1 MSVTV
6 FGSVNMDMVLR
17 VDSLPLPGETVAAR
31 GFAFLPGGKGANQ
44 AVASARYGAS
54 TRLIGA
60 IGDDQHGTTM
70 REFLGNCGVDLTLL
84 ATLTGPTGLAL
95 ICVDDCGENQ
105 IVVVPGAN
113 ALVAA
118 PGPAQAIGSGASGRA
133 VALAQLELPVPA
145 IGRFLRDSRDAG
157 AITILNTAPALAAGA
172 GLFEDVD
179 ILILNET
186 ELEFYLG
193 HILPNDP
200 HAIGKAACAL
210 LRDARQ
216 TIIITLGGT
225 GIVAIRNDDITS
237 IPAPSVN
244 VVDTV
249 GAGDCFCGVL
259 AAALS
264 EGRSFADSI
273 RLAVHAAALAVQK
286 EGAAT
291 SMPTRAEIEAASA

>member
-17 VDSLPLPGETVAAR
+17 VDCLPLPGETVTAR
-31 GFAFLPGGKGANQ
+31 SFAFLPGGKGANQ
-44 AVASARYGAS
+44 AVASARYGAA

-70 REFLGNCGVDLTLL
+70 REFLNNCGVDLALL
-84 ATLTGPTGLAL
+84 AALTGPTGLAL
-95 ICVDDCGENQ
+95 ICVDDRGENQ
-105 IVVVPGAN
+105 IVVIPGAN

-118 PGPAQAIGSGASGRA
+118 PAQGIGSAASGRA
-133 VALAQLELPVPA
+133 VALAQLELPVRA
-145 IGRFLRDSRDAG
+145 ISRFLKDSRDAG
-157 AITILNTAPALAAGA
+157 AITILNTAPALVAAVS
-172 GLFEDVD
+172 LFEDVD

-193 HILPNDP
+193 HVLPNDP

-216 TIIITLGGT
+216 TIIVTLGGA
-225 GIVAIRNDDITS
+225 GVVAVSTDDITS

-264 EGRSFADSI
+264 DGRSFVDSI

-291 SMPTRAEIEAASA
+291 SMPTRAEIEAAAA

>member
-17 VDSLPLPGETVAAR
+17 VDCLPLPGETVTAR
-31 GFAFLPGGKGANQ
+31 SFAFLPGGKGANQ
-44 AVASARYGAS
+44 AVASARYGAA

-70 REFLGNCGVDLTLL
+70 REFLNNCGVDLALL
-84 ATLTGPTGLAL
+84 AALTGPTGLAL
-95 ICVDDCGENQ
+95 ICVDDRGENQ
-105 IVVVPGAN
+105 IVVIPGAN

-118 PGPAQAIGSGASGRA
+118 PAQGIGSAASGRA
-133 VALAQLELPVPA
+133 VALAQLELPVRA
-145 IGRFLRDSRDAG
+145 IGRFLKDSRDAG
-157 AITILNTAPALAAGA
+157 AITILNTAPALVAAVS
-172 GLFEDVD
+172 LFEDVD

-193 HILPNDP
+193 HVLPNDP

-216 TIIITLGGT
+216 TIIVTLGGA
-225 GIVAIRNDDITS
+225 GVVAVSTDDITS

-264 EGRSFADSI
+264 DGRSFVDSI

-291 SMPTRAEIEAASA
+291 SMPTRAEIEAAAA

>member
-17 VDSLPLPGETVAAR
+17 VDCLPLPGETVTAR
-31 GFAFLPGGKGANQ
+31 SFAFLPGGKGANQ
-44 AVASARYGAS
+44 AVASARYGAA

-70 REFLGNCGVDLTLL
+70 REFLNNCGVDLALL
-84 ATLTGPTGLAL
+84 AALTGPTGLAL
-95 ICVDDCGENQ
+95 ICVDDRGENQ
-105 IVVVPGAN
+105 IVVIPGAN

-118 PGPAQAIGSGASGRA
+118 PAQGIGSAASGRA
-133 VALAQLELPVPA
+133 VALAQLELPVRA
-145 IGRFLRDSRDAG
+145 IGRFLKDSRDAG
-157 AITILNTAPALAAGA
+157 AITILNTAPALVAAVS
-172 GLFEDVD
+172 LFEDVD

-193 HILPNDP
+193 HVLPNDP
-200 HAIGKAACAL
+200 HAIGKAACGL

-216 TIIITLGGT
+216 TIIVTLGGA
-225 GIVAIRNDDITS
+225 GVVAVSTDDITS

-264 EGRSFADSI
+264 DGRSFADSI

-291 SMPTRAEIEAASA
+291 SMPTRAEIEAAAA

>member
-17 VDSLPLPGETVAAR
+17 VDCLPLPGETVAAR
-31 GFAFLPGGKGANQ
+31 SFAFLPGGKGANQ
-44 AVASARYGAS
+44 AVASARYGAA

-60 IGDDQHGTTM
+60 IGDDQHGTKM
-70 REFLGNCGVDLTLL
+70 REFLDNCGVDLTLL

-95 ICVDDCGENQ
+95 ICVDDRGENQ

-113 ALVAA
+113 ALVEA
-118 PGPAQAIGSGASGRA
+118 PVQGIRSAASGRA
-133 VALAQLELPVPA
+133 VALAQLELPVRA
-145 IGRFLRDSRDAG
+145 IGRFLKDSRDAG
-157 AITILNTAPALAAGA
+157 AITILNTAPALVTAAS
-172 GLFEDVD
+172 LFDDVD
-179 ILILNET
+179 ILVLNET

-193 HILPNDP
+193 HVLPNDP

-216 TIIITLGGT
+216 TIVVTLGGA
-225 GIVAIRNDDITS
+225 GVVAVKTDDITS
-237 IPAPSVN
+237 IAAPSVN

-249 GAGDCFCGVL
+249 GAGDCLCGVL

-291 SMPTRAEIEAASA
+291 SMPTRAEIEMAAA

>member
-17 VDSLPLPGETVAAR
+17 VDCLPLPGETVTAR
-31 GFAFLPGGKGANQ
+31 SFAFLPGGKGANQ
-44 AVASARYGAS
+44 AVASARYGAA

-70 REFLGNCGVDLTLL
+70 REFLNNCGVDLALL
-84 ATLTGPTGLAL
+84 AALTGPTGLAL
-95 ICVDDCGENQ
+95 ICVDDRGENQ

-118 PGPAQAIGSGASGRA
+118 PAQGIGSAASGRA
-133 VALAQLELPVPA
+133 VALAQLELPVRA
-145 IGRFLRDSRDAG
+145 ISRFLKDSRDAG
-157 AITILNTAPALAAGA
+157 AITILNTAPALVAAVS
-172 GLFEDVD
+172 LFEDVD

-193 HILPNDP
+193 HVLPNDP

-216 TIIITLGGT
+216 TIIVTLGGA
-225 GIVAIRNDDITS
+225 GVVAVSTDDITS

-264 EGRSFADSI
+264 DGRSFVDSI

-291 SMPTRAEIEAASA
+291 SMPTRAEIEAAAA

>member
-17 VDSLPLPGETVAAR
+17 VDCLPLPGETVTAR
-31 GFAFLPGGKGANQ
+31 SFAFLPGGKGANQ
-44 AVASARYGAS
+44 AVASARYGAA

-60 IGDDQHGTTM
+60 IGDDQHGTKM
-70 REFLGNCGVDLTLL
+70 REFLDNCGVDLTLL
-84 ATLTGPTGLAL
+84 ATLAGPTGLAL
-95 ICVDDCGENQ
+95 ICVDDRGENQ
-105 IVVVPGAN
+105 IVVIPGAN

-118 PGPAQAIGSGASGRA
+118 PAQGIGSAASGRA
-133 VALAQLELPVPA
+133 VALAQLELPVRA
-145 IGRFLRDSRDAG
+145 IGRFLKDSRDAG
-157 AITILNTAPALAAGA
+157 AITILNTAPALVAAVS
-172 GLFEDVD
+172 LFEDVD

-193 HILPNDP
+193 HVLPNDP

-216 TIIITLGGT
+216 TIIVTLGGA
-225 GIVAIRNDDITS
+225 GVVAVSTDDITS

-264 EGRSFADSI
+264 DGRSFVDSI

-291 SMPTRAEIEAASA
+291 SMPTRAEIEAAAA

>member
-17 VDSLPLPGETVAAR
+17 VDCLPLPGETVAAR
-31 GFAFLPGGKGANQ
+31 GLAFLPGGKGANQ
-44 AVASARYGAS
+44 AVASARYGAA

-60 IGDDQHGTTM
+60 IGDDQHGTKM
-70 REFLGNCGVDLTLL
+70 RGFLDDCGVDLTLL

-95 ICVDDCGENQ
+95 ICVDDRGENQ
-105 IVVVPGAN
+105 IVVIPGAN

-118 PGPAQAIGSGASGRA
+118 PAQGIGSAASGRA
-133 VALAQLELPVPA
+133 VALAQLELPVRA
-145 IGRFLRDSRDAG
+145 IGRFLKDSRDAG
-157 AITILNTAPALAAGA
+157 AITILNTAPALVTAAS
-172 GLFEDVD
+172 LFDDVD
-179 ILILNET
+179 ILVLNET

-193 HILPNDP
+193 HVLPNDP

-216 TIIITLGGT
+216 TIVVTLGGA
-225 GIVAIRNDDITS
+225 GVVAVKTDDITS
-237 IPAPSVN
+237 IAAPSVN

-249 GAGDCFCGVL
+249 GAGDCLCGVL

-291 SMPTRAEIEAASA
+291 SMPTRAEIEMAAA